1 MWKKLCA
8 LSIGQSPR
16 QDLVKDILSLRP
28 EIEIVH
34 VGALDGFSFRDI
46 PPSRGNYPIITRL
59 NSGELVSIERD
70 ELSILLQKNLNDLG
84 TSDVDAILVLCTGDF
99 PDLVSVKPLIIPYK
113 VFTGVIQG
121 MGLKGRVGII
131 CPLEE
136 QKRAAEGKWCQVGF
150 SPLITIAS
158 PFVQNDIQKA
168 GCALQNEALDLVI
181 LDCYGHGENAR
192 EELSRWV
199 MCPVLSIRTTVVSI
213 LAEFL
218 G

>member
-8 LSIGQSPR
+8 LSVGQSPR
-16 QDLVKDILSLRP
+16 LDLVNDILSLRP
-28 EIEIVH
+28 KIDIVH
-34 VGALDGFSFRDI
+34 VGALDGYRFGDI

-59 NSGELVSIERD
+59 NSGELVWIERD
-70 ELSILLQKNLNDLG
+70 ELSILLQRKLNDLG

-99 PDLVSVKPLIIPYK
+99 PDLVSIKPLIIPYK
-113 VFTGVIQG
+113 VFTGIIQG

-136 QKRAAEGKWCQVGF
+136 QKRAAEGKWCQLGF
-150 SPLITIAS
+150 SPLAIVAS
-158 PFVQNDIQKA
+158 PFSENDIQKA
-168 GCALQNEALDLVI
+168 GCVLHKEALDLVI

-192 EELSRWV
+192 QELSKWV
-199 MCPVLSIRTTVVSI
+199 TCPVLSIRTTVVNI
-213 LAEFL
+213 LAEFF